1 MRKVFTII
9 VGFFL
14 TFLFTTCKQFTANID
29 DYLSYWAAEVSP
41 MDYSIDKLQQTSADG
56 SMCVPSADNLTVTVK
71 LNNPKNF
78 TLITPTSTADAGKI
92 ISFPGLSTQ
101 PLYGTD
107 YMLEQKSSDTL
118 TLEYKSAFLRTHEW
132 SNGDIGPEI
141 TLTADDGRVFKK
153 KFSINLK
160 VNTAPVLENA
170 GIAKTEVGSEWYYV
184 LLFRVKDMDSTITD
198 SSVHRDLK
206 TLNITAGDV
215 PAEIPLSFNSSSTDF
230 ATSKNLLATAND
242 IDSGSPITH
251 ENWILRLKT
260 DVKVGG
266 PAKEYTVSVKD
277 AQGLSSAVIQASTQK
292 IKLAAVELLDGLSP
306 ITETTESAPASFP
319 GISGKTLTA
328 QVHSGATVT
337 GIAYKHSGADWN
349 QAFIISGTTPVSINL
364 PALDSG
370 EDEAFYKIT
379 LKAQLTGYDDSD
391 EQTFFVKL
399 LRQEVPVLKLK
410 QDFAGT
416 DTALHSI
423 SAAAKGYVSEDIISD
438 ARLYTNANPLVIYNQ
453 GGTAKLSLTVSAG
466 ATVKYK
472 LNNGSEM
479 TTSGEIAIAAGTN
492 EFEVWAEKGG
502 VSGPH
507 TVLYVSVKD
516 SLTAYSELKNTVQNA
531 PNNGSMAPAYGY
543 SSPITIKIGADLT
556 AFGNTEIAVT
566 DGKKL
571 TIQSDTSGSSRTIDV
586 SGHGRIFNI
595 SGGAELSLDQ
605 IELKNG
611 NADKGGAVYVENGT
625 LTLSGKT
632 VITPSGGADAN
643 APGKN
648 DVYLKNGNTIKLTGP
663 LTAAGTVARIT
674 PEIYSESTQVLGG
687 TSTLLS
693 SEHGKFTVTQ
703 PDDGFLW
710 KIKDNGR
717 LQAIPNTVNNSDG
730 KAWKKLLDAV
740 RDLPDGSTITIS
752 GIVQATND
760 AGNSGEI
767 IIEKNLTIKGKTG
780 AASDILDANSSGTN
794 HPATTHRIFKVENG
808 KTLTLENLTLKNG
821 KVTATDDQGRGG
833 AIYAKGATVNI
844 TNCTFTGNEAHEG
857 YGGAI
862 AASGATVAITNCT
875 FTGNQATRDGGA
887 VFATKD
893 NGGTASTVTI
903 NGGSIGSNTVIME
916 WACGGGI
923 FVAEGSTLTLDEYT
937 DGSGTKHG
945 VQITGNKAGRAGGVR
960 ANDSTVTMTGCTI
973 TDNQATGDSG
983 GGGVYITGSKLDMT
997 SCTLTGNTTPDRKP
1011 GGGLNI
1017 EKGEVTMTNCTLTGN
1032 TAGSSGGGIY
1042 TTYIDSTPSTVT
1054 IKGCTIKNN
1063 SATRYNG
1070 GGIYIG
1076 ERCTVTLE
1084 DNGTTGC
1091 TVQGNWARYNGRG
1104 VFVEKPPATFT
1115 MKGGTKIDQDNDVF
1129 LRADSSGSAKIT
1141 VDSSLSPAGG
1151 IAARITPESYN
1162 MTTQVLAGSITDG
1175 TPQNYTKFTVT
1186 PQTLSD
1192 GKILYWEADAD
1203 GKLMRIV
1210 DGVKYPN
1217 KAWKALKDVV
1227 SVAGSDPITING
1239 IIQATDDADNQGPI
1253 NINDNITIK
1262 GKNGRDTDIL
1272 DAGKKGG
1279 RIFSIPDGSN
1289 NKLNLEKLT
1298 LKGGSVN
1305 GNDGAAIIVGRDAEA
1320 ELSACTIEECEAL
1333 NGGAIAIWS
1342 NGKATLTNT
1351 DIKNCSAKLFY
1362 GNPPPNGSGGA
1373 IYAAGGTVIMT
1384 NCTLTGNTAEN
1395 NGGAVYAKKEDST
1408 PSTVTISG
1416 GAIGKKEDGD
1426 AGNTA
1431 QSYGGGIWVGE
1442 GCTLTMKNDAKV
1454 VGNKTNAR
1462 SGGGIYAEGAVVNIT
1477 NCTLKG
1483 NSTPMS
1489 SEAFG
1494 GAIYAKKIGTT
1505 PSTVTISGGFIGK
1518 KEDGDDGN
1526 KAKNG
1531 GGIWVGEGSI
1541 LTLNEY
1547 TDGSGAKH
1555 GVQLIGNQSNS
1566 YGGGVCAEGAA
1577 VNITNCTFKGN
1588 TSSVGGAICAYKHDG
1603 SPQSVTISGG
1613 AIGGTDNDKN
1623 EARRGGG
1630 IYVGK
1635 GYELTLEGS
1644 VQITGNNAKAG
1655 SGVYVRNSST
1665 IFRMKES
1672 AKVNTNNDVYLA
1684 AEAGGNVAM
1693 ITVDGTLTNNPA
1705 ARITVPDDKYDS
1717 NTQVLTGSAISSNYT
1732 KFAVTPKGTTS
1743 WYVGS
1748 NGRLT
1753 TVKP

>member
-14 TFLFTTCKQFTANID
+14 TFLFITCKQFTANID
-29 DYLSYWAAEVSP
+29 DYLSYWVAEVSP

-1091 TVQGNWARYNGRG
+1091 TVKGNTARYNGGG
-1104 VFVEKPPATFT
+1104 VFVETPTATFT
-1115 MKGGTKIDQDNDVF
+1115 MKGGAVITPSSEANMNLKKFNDVF

-1162 MTTQVLAGSITDG
+1162 TTTQVLTGSITDG
-1175 TPQNYTKFTVT
+1175 TPQNYTRFTVT
-1186 PQTLSD
+1186 PKEDSGNTY
-1192 GKILYWEADAD
+1192 YWE
-1203 GKLMRIV
+1203 V
-1210 DGVKYPN
+1210 
-1217 KAWKALKDVV
+1217 
-1227 SVAGSDPITING
+1227 
-1239 IIQATDDADNQGPI
+1239 DNQGKLIRVVDGAKP
-1253 NINDNITIK
+1253 NAWKQLKDAVEAAVSDETITIK
-1262 GKNGRDTDIL
+1262 GTVKATSATDNSDEIEINKNLTIKGKTKADSDIL
-1272 DAGKKGG
+1272 DANGNHASTPPSDVPSSPH
-1279 RIFSIPDGSN
+1279 RIFKITGTAQVH
-1289 NKLNLEKLT
+1289 LENLT
-1298 LKGGSVN
+1298 LQ
-1305 GNDGAAIIVGRDAEA
+1305 
-1320 ELSACTIEECEAL
+1320 
-1333 NGGAIAIWS
+1333 
-1342 NGKATLTNT
+1342 NGKDTT
-1351 DIKNCSAKLFY
+1351 SA
-1362 GNPPPNGSGGA
+1362 GTTGA
-1373 IYAAGGTVIMT
+1373 G
-1384 NCTLTGNTAEN
+1384 
-1395 NGGAVYAKKEDST
+1395 
-1408 PSTVTISG
+1408 
-1416 GAIGKKEDGD
+1416 
-1426 AGNTA
+1426 
-1431 QSYGGGIWVGE
+1431 GGGIWMADTAHLTLTGVTIRNCTSKGPGGGLCME
-1442 GCTLTMKNDAKV
+1442 HDGSTAGGTLTMKNSRVIDNTVKEDGAIS
-1454 VGNKTNAR
+1454 TS
-1462 SGGGIYAEGAVVNIT
+1462 SGGGICLPNFAYTAVIDTCEISRNTVDVSAKLTTAGAIT
-1477 NCTLKG
+1477 VQACGLYTG
-1483 NSTPMS
+1483 NS
-1489 SEAFG
+1489 SESKTHIKGHTIIDGNRYVKHTSKNTKVRGIGIWMQG
-1494 GAIYAKKIGTT
+1494 GEVTIGESGKSDAESPLIQNHLVGNANSVEGTAIY
-1505 PSTVTISGGFIGK
+1505 
-1518 KEDGDDGN
+1518 
-1526 KAKNG
+1526 
-1531 GGIWVGEGSI
+1531 
-1541 LTLNEY
+1541 
-1547 TDGSGAKH
+1547 
-1555 GVQLIGNQSNS
+1555 
-1566 YGGGVCAEGAA
+1566 
-1577 VNITNCTFKGN
+1577 
-1588 TSSVGGAICAYKHDG
+1588 
-1603 SPQSVTISGG
+1603 
-1613 AIGGTDNDKN
+1613 
-1623 EARRGGG
+1623 
-1630 IYVGK
+1630 
-1635 GYELTLEGS
+1635 LEG
-1644 VQITGNNAKAG
+1644 
-1655 SGVYVRNSST
+1655 
-1665 IFRMKES
+1665 S
-1672 AKVNTNNDVYLA
+1672 AKVNWKSGQITNNGGPTKAIA
-1684 AEAGGNVAM
+1684 AKSGA
-1693 ITVDGTLTNNPA
+1693 TFNN
-1705 ARITVPDDKYDS
+1705 TSD
-1717 NTQVLTGSAISSNYT
+1717 NTAN
-1732 KFAVTPKGTTS
+1732 
-1743 WYVGS
+1743 
-1748 NGRLT
+1748 
-1753 TVKP
+1753 

>member
-1 MRKVFTII
+1 MRKVCCILTGI
-9 VGFFL
+9 FL
-14 TFLFTTCKQFTANID
+14 SLLFTTCKQFTADID
-29 DYLSYWAAEVSP
+29 DYLSYWSTVVSSAG
-41 MDYSIDKLQQTSADG
+41 YSIDKPTQTSADG

-71 LNNPKNF
+71 LNNPKNLR
-78 TLITPTSTADAGKI
+78 LIMPDKGNVI
-92 ISFPGLSTQ
+92 HFPGLSTQ
-101 PLYGTD
+101 PVYGTD
-107 YMLEQKSSDTL
+107 YTLAQKTSDTL
-118 TLEYKSAFLRTHEW
+118 TLEYKSTFLGTHEW

-141 TLTADDGRVFKK
+141 TFIATDGRIFRS
-153 KFSINLK
+153 KFSLNLK
-160 VNTAPVLENA
+160 VDTAPALEYA
-170 GIAKTEVGSEWYYV
+170 EIGKTATADSDGNHFYV
-184 LLFRVKDMDSTITD
+184 LIFRVKDMDSTITD
-198 SSVHRDLK
+198 SSIHKDIKKLIV
-206 TLNITAGDV
+206 TAGGV
-215 PAEIPLSFNSSSTDF
+215 PSEIPLSFNSSSTDF
-230 ATSKNLLATAND
+230 ATSENLLATAND

-1091 TVQGNWARYNGRG
+1091 TVKGNTARYNGGG
-1104 VFVEKPPATFT
+1104 VFVETPTATFT
-1115 MKGGTKIDQDNDVF
+1115 MKGGAVITPSSEVNTPSQKFNDVF

-1151 IAARITPESYN
+1151 IAARITPEQY
-1162 MTTQVLAGSITDG
+1162 TAG
-1175 TPQNYTKFTVT
+1175 
-1186 PQTLSD
+1186 
-1192 GKILYWEADAD
+1192 
-1203 GKLMRIV
+1203 
-1210 DGVKYPN
+1210 
-1217 KAWKALKDVV
+1217 
-1227 SVAGSDPITING
+1227 
-1239 IIQATDDADNQGPI
+1239 
-1253 NINDNITIK
+1253 
-1262 GKNGRDTDIL
+1262 
-1272 DAGKKGG
+1272 
-1279 RIFSIPDGSN
+1279 
-1289 NKLNLEKLT
+1289 
-1298 LKGGSVN
+1298 
-1305 GNDGAAIIVGRDAEA
+1305 
-1320 ELSACTIEECEAL
+1320 
-1333 NGGAIAIWS
+1333 
-1342 NGKATLTNT
+1342 
-1351 DIKNCSAKLFY
+1351 
-1362 GNPPPNGSGGA
+1362 
-1373 IYAAGGTVIMT
+1373 
-1384 NCTLTGNTAEN
+1384 
-1395 NGGAVYAKKEDST
+1395 
-1408 PSTVTISG
+1408 
-1416 GAIGKKEDGD
+1416 
-1426 AGNTA
+1426 
-1431 QSYGGGIWVGE
+1431 
-1442 GCTLTMKNDAKV
+1442 
-1454 VGNKTNAR
+1454 
-1462 SGGGIYAEGAVVNIT
+1462 
-1477 NCTLKG
+1477 
-1483 NSTPMS
+1483 
-1489 SEAFG
+1489 
-1494 GAIYAKKIGTT
+1494 
-1505 PSTVTISGGFIGK
+1505 
-1518 KEDGDDGN
+1518 
-1526 KAKNG
+1526 
-1531 GGIWVGEGSI
+1531 
-1541 LTLNEY
+1541 
-1547 TDGSGAKH
+1547 
-1555 GVQLIGNQSNS
+1555 
-1566 YGGGVCAEGAA
+1566 
-1577 VNITNCTFKGN
+1577 
-1588 TSSVGGAICAYKHDG
+1588 
-1603 SPQSVTISGG
+1603 
-1613 AIGGTDNDKN
+1613 
-1623 EARRGGG
+1623 
-1630 IYVGK
+1630 
-1635 GYELTLEGS
+1635 
-1644 VQITGNNAKAG
+1644 
-1655 SGVYVRNSST
+1655 
-1665 IFRMKES
+1665 
-1672 AKVNTNNDVYLA
+1672 
-1684 AEAGGNVAM
+1684 
-1693 ITVDGTLTNNPA
+1693 
-1705 ARITVPDDKYDS
+1705 
-1717 NTQVLTGSAISSNYT
+1717 TQVLTADSGVTLANETY
-1732 KFAVTPKGTTS
+1732 KFAVTPQTS
-1743 WYVGS
+1743 PAPQEWTVGG
-1748 NGRLT
+1748 NGRLKQGRYT
-1753 TVKP
+1753 EVPYNQLEAYLADASETEVNYIEVTGTIPAADLKRPTGSSGAAALGEKIKAAKYKKVALKLPDGLSDVTSMRGCFSQCRNLISVENIPSNVTDMCWCFFYCDSLITAPDIPSGVTNMSDCFDICTSLTVAPNIPSGVTDMEACFNSCIKLTQGPDIPSSVTNMRYCFRNCISLQSVKIKCNYIAGKFNDAFKGCTALEAGGIKVPSAQLSNYQTNAGTMGTSADKFSAIP